1 MSQKDLPANE
11 SMKIGE
17 LAKRSGVAPSTIR
30 FYEASGLLP
39 AATRGANGYRL
50 YSQQAL
56 RQLLIIQTAQ
66 RLGFPLD
73 AVRGVLASGEGM
85 PHELILQRLQ
95 ARLAEIDTMQAAL
108 SAQRQQVENMLIT
121 LNQSWV
127 AGECLDLNLLAQPLA
142 VLPVATNRRAG
153 RSK

>member
-85 PHELILQRLQ
+85 PHELILQKLQ
-95 ARLAEIDTMQAAL
+95 ARLTEIDTMQAAL

-142 VLPVATNRRAG
+142 VLPVATNRRDG

>member
-1 MSQKDLPANE
+1 MQQKNLLTNDH
-11 SMKIGE
+11 MKIGE
-17 LAKRSGVAPSTIR
+17 LAARSGVAPSTIR

-50 YSQQAL
+50 YSQEAL

-73 AVRGVLASGEGM
+73 AVRGVLASGEGLR
-85 PHELILQRLQ
+85 HELILQNLQ
-95 ARLAEIDTMQAAL
+95 ARLTEIHTMQAAL
-108 SAQRQQVENMLIT
+108 TAQRQQVENMLAT
-121 LNQSWV
+121 LNQSWG
-127 AGECLDLNLLAQPLA
+127 AGECLELDLLAQPLA
-142 VLPVATNRRAG
+142 VLPASAKRRGG

>member
-85 PHELILQRLQ
+85 PHELILQKLH
-95 ARLAEIDTMQAAL
+95 ARLTEIDTMQAAL

>member
-85 PHELILQRLQ
+85 PHELILQKLQ
-95 ARLAEIDTMQAAL
+95 ARLTEIDTMQAAL
-108 SAQRQQVENMLIT
+108 SAQRQQVENMLTT

-127 AGECLDLNLLAQPLA
+127 AGECLELDLLAQPLA
-142 VLPVATNRRAG
+142 VLPAATNRRDG